1 MKLEK
6 NISILLS
13 MLLIL
18 NTALYSKPV
27 IVDPNATLKNKAT
40 LDKSQNGLD
49 IVNIVNPDSKGV
61 SHNKFQNYNVQKKG
75 LILNNSLNIVKTQ
88 LAGYISHNPNLKNNA
103 KLILNEITSTNRTN
117 IEGYTEVGGKKADV
131 IVANPNGITVNG
143 GGFINTNKAVLTTG
157 VPTLKDGYFNGFNIE
172 KGAIFI
178 EGEGFNT
185 SNISRV
191 ELYSKL
197 LNINAKFYANNL
209 KVITGEN
216 QVFLDGTTISKERLG
231 SGVSIDSSLLGGI
244 YANKVELISNDKGVG
259 VNLPAEVFAQD
270 SFTLD
275 ANGNIS
281 VKKLEA
287 NNTHLVSS
295 ENITFE
301 DKVYSKDIKVEAKDT
316 ILLKEDDKVSIT
328 AENKIELLSKNLS
341 NNAYIY
347 SGYDKDLNSVN
358 INSLNNINV
367 ENITNNGL
375 ISAYNLNIEAKN
387 IINSGA
393 LYSKD
398 NMNINSEVLN
408 NMQTIYSNK
417 DINFYIK
424 NTLENNGIIMS
435 DRNLT
440 FAANNNTEKTNTI
453 NNNNLIQAKNDIN
466 IYAKTLNNKANEPT
480 VRTTTTS
487 STQKVGSGKNYDL
500 VTTTINEQIVDI
512 NSLNPSKILADGNI
526 TLDVG
531 TLNNFYS
538 LIASNKDLVL
548 NAQEANNVG
557 KVIVKTTTT
566 TTKIYRKKKE
576 CSGHGPF
583 KECKYK
589 AKYRGTTIDVKTNK
603 VPIVNFGIQAKD
615 SISGNIENLN
625 NLNNEKISS
634 LNGLYKTNSTTF
646 INDNIESLSSN
657 PTKFNQS
664 IFVPQSKFGIFIK
677 STPNTNY
684 LIETNP
690 LFTNYGTFVSSDYM
704 IGKLNINIDDISKR
718 LGDAMYETAFVRDMI
733 IKSTGKRYL
742 AGFDSDLEQ
751 YKALM
756 DNAISIKE
764 DLNLNFGV
772 TLTKE
777 QLLKLT
783 KNIIWMEEEDIEGE
797 KVLVPKLYLASN
809 NIEKDGSQIL
819 AKNINLNI
827 KNDLINEG
835 KIKTEENLI
844 VDSKNIINKNATLE
858 ANKNII
864 LKAKENI
871 ENLSGLIKSQ
881 EKISLEAGKNINNI
895 TLSNQETKKHSKG
908 KETYTIRGA
917 SSKIEAKEDINL
929 KAENINLKKAEIN
942 SLSDVNLEAKNIN
955 LESLQMKN
963 SYAYKSSSGHFR
975 GQNLKNA
982 KSNISAK
989 NVTINTDN
997 LNIKASDINALNNI
1011 LIDSKNNINI
1021 LANNDLEYQDIK
1033 TKTKSFLSKKTKRDI
1048 IYKESVVSSNLTA
1061 NNIYLN
1067 SQKDITLEATK
1078 LKAKENIVANA
1089 EGNVNVVAK
1098 QYKEVEIHQKSKSSW
1113 GGLKKSISLDKLDNL
1128 NLKEAKLQ
1136 TEALNI
1142 ILKSGKDI
1150 NIIASQINSAADVQ
1164 LEAFNKLFIAAGE
1177 EQKQKQHISKKTS
1190 FNPLGISNMM
1200 GIDMGSIYSKE
1211 LNKNKNYS
1219 TKIKQTNITAGNDFT
1234 ANTGSTQII
1243 GSNIE
1248 ANKNINITSDIN
1260 SIEIVSAKEINNVSS
1275 LNKKVEVKLNSMQD
1289 MLKSSIEEDINKAKN
1304 STDKESNSDTK
1315 IKINVAKA
1323 TYDKDE
1329 VNSKSTKN
1337 ISSNLV
1343 SKNGNIN
1350 INSGEDVLVQGSNL
1364 TAKED
1369 INLTAQIGNV
1379 TIKEAVDTK
1388 SVDEKSKHASAEV
1401 NVTVQNEYVEIV
1413 SVIKDA
1419 ILAAKQLKKVKKEY
1433 SNYKKQV
1440 KKLEKTL
1447 RGLKK
1452 DLKAKKVGVD
1462 FQDVED
1468 VQEIVDNAKDD
1479 ERYYLAAVA
1488 AATAD
1493 LASKTV
1499 AIAQQAAIAASS
1511 SGTWGFSAGL
1521 SLDLQGSKTT
1531 SNKEETKSIASNL
1544 NANNITIKTNKNI
1557 DTNVNISGSN
1567 IIGQD
1572 KVNIETKDLAVKA
1585 SVDTTNSKSDTKELS
1600 GSVSMTMYGAAG
1612 GPRVSLGYG
1621 EQHYDSDS
1629 AVYNNSQI
1637 KANKI
1642 NINVANDTD
1651 FDGANVNAN
1660 NTLNLNVGNDLNIQS
1675 KRNSNNSNS
1684 NGFKLSAGFGTN
1696 NGSIT
1701 SVNGSYG
1708 ANTGRTKVKQT
1719 VLTSVTGDKVNV
1731 NVGNNTNLKGSL
1743 LASGKFDEN
1752 GNFIDNENLDFTT
1765 KTLTFSNS
1773 TDSVYNT
1780 NSSFNVGTN
1789 IGLSSSAKDSRPKDN
1804 ASTKINSTSL
1814 AFSNSMG
1821 YQRAKTL
1828 ATLGQGNITIQDKE
1842 NSDDTTSLNRDTKN
1856 ISKTMINTN
1865 YGVEVDATLDHR
1877 LLSKEGIS
1885 QIKDDFNTA
1894 SAITNAIGQIIS
1906 TKKAGV
1912 QDFFNETQKNVKVY
1926 NAMKEKIAN
1935 DEKLSKDLQNPNLE
1949 PNAKQNMLN
1958 EVALGVMKELG
1969 YISNDVRL
1977 VYTDE
1982 KGANDTLVKGHYN
1995 PNTQTSYI
2003 NDKYNNSTK
2012 ELVSSLGH
2020 EITHDMDNQDGKFK
2034 ANDKDQN
2041 KYATNFGDDLAF
2053 YTQGALN
2060 IVKGGSL
2067 ANINNHNKGTTTSIL
2082 NSNNHNFDNL
2092 DKSVGDDRVTVYSRP
2107 VLETSIN
2114 HLFAVVDKREN
2125 GKPDIIFSLGD
2136 NNQFDNIFEQGI
2148 PIVEVLEVNKVESEA
2163 KYTTIKDDKQYLK
2176 NNTYVDKQIIKVPK
2190 GMTQNQF
2197 DELVLKNAQ
2206 LYDVNK
2212 NPYPNFVQTIGATV
2226 KTMIYKEN
2234 NPTSPNTNS
2243 NTFIDNVIE
2252 KSGGNIKT
2260 FDNAPLQN
2268 AKEDTQINNTNKGN
2282 K

>member
-1 MKLEK
+1 M
-6 NISILLS
+6 
-13 MLLIL
+13 
-18 NTALYSKPV
+18 
-27 IVDPNATLKNKAT
+27 
-40 LDKSQNGLD
+40 
-49 IVNIVNPDSKGV
+49 
-61 SHNKFQNYNVQKKG
+61 
-75 LILNNSLNIVKTQ
+75 
-88 LAGYISHNPNLKNNA
+88 
-103 KLILNEITSTNRTN
+103 
-117 IEGYTEVGGKKADV
+117 
-131 IVANPNGITVNG
+131 
-143 GGFINTNKAVLTTG
+143 
-157 VPTLKDGYFNGFNIE
+157 
-172 KGAIFI
+172 
-178 EGEGFNT
+178 
-185 SNISRV
+185 
-191 ELYSKL
+191 
-197 LNINAKFYANNL
+197 
-209 KVITGEN
+209 
-216 QVFLDGTTISKERLG
+216 
-231 SGVSIDSSLLGGI
+231 
-244 YANKVELISNDKGVG
+244 
-259 VNLPAEVFAQD
+259 
-270 SFTLD
+270 
-275 ANGNIS
+275 
-281 VKKLEA
+281 
-287 NNTHLVSS
+287 
-295 ENITFE
+295 
-301 DKVYSKDIKVEAKDT
+301 
-316 ILLKEDDKVSIT
+316 
-328 AENKIELLSKNLS
+328 
-341 NNAYIY
+341 
-347 SGYDKDLNSVN
+347 
-358 INSLNNINV
+358 
-367 ENITNNGL
+367 
-375 ISAYNLNIEAKN
+375 ISAHNLNIEAKN

-487 STQKVGSGKNYDL
+487 NTQKVGSGKNYDL

-526 TLDVG
+526 TLDVE

-583 KECKYK
+583 KECEYK
-589 AKYRGTTIDVKTNK
+589 AKYRGTTTDVKTDK

-664 IFVPQSKFGIFIK
+664 IFVPQGKFGIFIK

-704 IGKLNINIDDISKR
+704 IGKLNINTDDISKR

-1067 SQKDITLEATK
+1067 SQKDITLEAAK

-1642 NINVANDTD
+1642 NINVANDAD

-1789 IGLSSSAKDSRPKDN
+1789 IGLSSSAKDARPKDN

-2067 ANINNHNKGTTTSIL
+2067 ANINNHNGGNFNDNTLVK
-2082 NSNNHNFDNL
+2082 NNDSFSNL
-2092 DKSVGDDRVTVYSRP
+2092 DKSVGDDTIYLYKGKVVATDGVNNQKVIVLTTKESIFKGFIDNYLTSTIEKTKIEDISKYDKVLDLNNKNDFETLKQDTDMKYNNINKDTKIVFENGMMNNYNDATTLQQIIQKDFPNLSVGLINNETGKVTG
-2107 VLETSIN
+2107 VLNDAIEWLPNYLTTKDVLNAKKIQELSPNTVVITHSAGNEDIYKANQINTLLGAKTKYYLISAGSPKSKTKLEESTNKVGAKVITQIN
-2114 HLFAVVDKREN
+2114 HPNDPIAN
-2125 GKPDIIFSLGD
+2125 GLLNKDANYDINFS
-2136 NNQFDNIFEQGI
+2136 QKI
-2148 PIVEVLEVNKVESEA
+2148 PIW
-2163 KYTTIKDDKQYLK
+2163 DDLK
-2176 NNTYVDKQIIKVPK
+2176 NNHPFINY
-2190 GMTQNQF
+2190 
-2197 DELVLKNAQ
+2197 
-2206 LYDVNK
+2206 YNK
-2212 NPYPNFVQTIGATV
+2212 EV
-2226 KTMIYKEN
+2226 KE
-2234 NPTSPNTNS
+2234 
-2243 NTFIDNVIE
+2243 VIQE
-2252 KSGGNIKT
+2252 V
-2260 FDNAPLQN
+2260 
-2268 AKEDTQINNTNKGN
+2268 INK
-2282 K
+2282 